1 MSNITYNKQ
10 EEAFELPYKL
20 WGEMKTVRFYVEEEA
35 EIMEHLSSVAEKL
48 AKLDAGRGQI
58 AELLIDEGYY
68 EGGDSEALAKKLIL
82 TNPYVDFDEDDVILC
97 FDVSTDDG
105 YMMSPAHAELFG
117 DIFEVTGWVE

>member
-82 TNPYVDFDEDDVILC
+82 TNPYVDFDEDDVTLC
-97 FDVSTDDG
+97 FDVSTGDG
-105 YMMSPAHAELFG
+105 YMMSPAHGELFG
-117 DIFEVTGWVE
+117 ELFEITGWVE